1 MVGSVIPQEAFIGAV
16 PALRED
22 LRLHAAAPQD
32 DGSPCWTI
40 QDPITNQFYLIGWLE
55 FELLS
60 RWRLG
65 SKDEILAQTN
75 RETPLDVSE
84 DELEELLQFLTRSKL
99 VVQRGFEATVAL
111 IEESKKRK
119 LPIWKQLLHNYLF
132 FRVPIFHPDRF
143 LQAAYPYV
151 KGLFSP
157 GALLV
162 LIIAAIA
169 AFYLTIQQIDLFAA
183 TFIDTLTLE
192 GVAGYM
198 LALIVTKSLHELG
211 HAFTAT
217 HFGTRVSH
225 MGVAFVVMWPMLYT
239 DTGETWRLK
248 RSKHRLSIASAGVA
262 TELSIAIFA
271 LLAWNLTAD
280 GALRNGLFFL
290 ATTAWVISL
299 LINVSPF
306 LRFDGYYIL
315 SDFLNIPNLHQRA
328 GESAKTWLRSTLLG
342 WDVADPEPMS
352 ARRRRF
358 YISFAIAT
366 WIYRLIVFLGIA
378 AAVYYFFFKALG
390 IFLGIVEIWWF
401 ILRPIFNEFAVWR
414 EGWGNTKFGRK
425 LMLVA
430 ILAGAGALVVVPWKS
445 TIAVPALLES
455 GSANTI
461 YATGPG
467 ELTAIPVEGKVYE
480 AGDLLFELRD
490 PSLDWA
496 VAIARSQKAAIEDQ
510 LKSLVGLTAGEADRR
525 GLLEQWKKID
535 AEESK
540 ALALIQKLNIV
551 APADGTLTDLDP
563 RISVGVFVNERE
575 PLASLINVD
584 EFVVEA
590 FVTQDEVGL
599 VEVGNTVKLYMAVN
613 PTKPLLGYVESIN
626 QQRTTALPSSALS
639 TNFGGDVLVEP
650 DQEGLTPSSSL
661 YGVKISLAQ
670 LPDQNSIGIGS
681 AVISTKSRSLV
692 ERMFNA
698 VASVFVREISF

>member
-99 VVQRGFEATVAL
+99 VVQRGFEATAAL

>member
-1 MVGSVIPQEAFIGAV
+1 VVGSVIPQEAFIGAV

-99 VVQRGFEATVAL
+99 VVQRGFEATAAL